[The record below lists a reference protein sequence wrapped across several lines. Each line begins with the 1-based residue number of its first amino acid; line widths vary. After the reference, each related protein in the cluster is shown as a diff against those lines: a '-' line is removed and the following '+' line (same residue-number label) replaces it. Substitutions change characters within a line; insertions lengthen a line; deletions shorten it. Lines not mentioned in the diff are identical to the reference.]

1 MLNVVTSS
9 FLLGSNGSKPQT
21 NSRRRCSFEC
31 DQTELVRQHAT
42 TIVIVANVTSTA
54 ATGVPL
60 LPPQSS
66 PAAQLTWYASALTPT
81 LPRHECRSLLPHAHS
96 RTRYSRSVVE
106 LNTLRSCHTSALAR
120 TVAPAPAAPVPALD
134 HSATPSLLCS

>member
-54 ATGVPL
+54 AAGG
-60 LPPQSS
+60 
-66 PAAQLTWYASALTPT
+66 AAAAATELAGGSADLVRVAGRDRRPY
-81 LPRHECRSLLPHAHS
+81 RRRERSLLHG
-96 RTRYSRSVVE
+96 E
-106 LNTLRSCHTSALAR
+106 
-120 TVAPAPAAPVPALD
+120 PALRLRLD
-134 HSATPSLLCS
+134 AHFTQT